1 MKEGE
6 DEIESAGSEVEYIAS
21 RAGARNI
28 GIGALEELLPILSD
42 SGFPPC
48 KKIVIAEPCKPFD
61 ILSEKITRE
70 ILYVE

>member
-48 KKIVIAEPCKPFD
+48 KK
-61 ILSEKITRE
+61 S
-70 ILYVE
+70 